1 MTASRGNAS
10 PRPAAF
16 KLQLGFPFLPL
27 LVKFFPTPF
36 LQLMSNLI
44 PLPALHNLR
53 NIVDFLDV
61 TAAELV
67 KERKAEME
75 RGAQG
80 SAEDRSDIMSI
91 LGMKLR
97 K

>member
-1 MTASRGNAS
+1 
-10 PRPAAF
+10 
-16 KLQLGFPFLPL
+16 
-27 LVKFFPTPF
+27 
-36 LQLMSNLI
+36 MSNLI

-53 NIVDFLDV
+53 NIVDFLDA